1 MATESGIELDDYRQQ
16 LFRGDTPSIALRDFI
31 FQTFSIIDFI
41 SPTITGLIQQKNV
54 DIDDENS
61 AQISTV
67 AKSMVTH
74 DDPKL

>member
-1 MATESGIELDDYRQQ
+1 MIIDSNYFVEIHQVL
-16 LFRGDTPSIALRDFI
+16 LCVIFV